1 MLTLKGNTIQL
12 RALEPE
18 DVDAIYKW
26 ENDPTI
32 WAESGTVAPYSR
44 FVLNQYLSNAHL
56 DLYTSKELRLLIDKF
71 DQGMAKPIGCID
83 LFDFDPQ
90 HARAGVGILIG
101 DMNERKKGYANEAL
115 KLLINYTFQVLHL
128 HQLYCGVSV
137 KNEGSLKLFKNN
149 GFEVIGIKKHWL
161 KSNDGWMDEYML
173 QLINS

>member
-1 MLTLKGNTIQL
+1 MLTLKGNTVQL

-26 ENDPTI
+26 ENDPGI

-71 DQGMAKPIGCID
+71 DHGATKPIGCID

-101 DMNERKKGYANEAL
+101 DLNERKKGYATEAL

-149 GFEVIGIKKHWL
+149 GFEIIGMKKDWL
-161 KSNDGWMDEYML
+161 KNQDGWVDEYML
-173 QLINS
+173 QLINK